1 MLAQYEILTMCLFT
15 VYNMVENVHFL
26 LDFGSEHMF
35 FLKGGERRED
45 RKVAIFVSVFSLLN
59 SCIIKLDICKVFH
72 KCPVVQVSLCSLL
85 AIELA
90 AIMLQ

>member
-35 FLKGGERRED
+35 FPERR
-45 RKVAIFVSVFSLLN
+45 RKKRRQE
-59 SCIIKLDICKVFH
+59 SCHFCIC
-72 KCPVVQVSLCSLL
+72 VQPLKF
-85 AIELA
+85 
-90 AIMLQ
+90 MYY